1 MIRADISFLRNKFA
15 RRIFLLFTASVIVP
29 VVIIA
34 LLSLEHVSTLLR
46 EHSYEQSRQVSKS
59 IGMELI
65 RRLRLARD
73 ELLVTE
79 RRPDLQEYS
88 AAAATVGVTGESFS
102 NPSAFA
108 YIDGPTTFPNR
119 QTGTRKEPILTHEQ
133 KHELEMGKT
142 LLLIQAYDAG
152 RADIL
157 MQRALGKDG
166 HADQYIVGKLKSD
179 FLWGVNDMLPPSYQ
193 LHILMPSGEVLYS
206 SEVEQLGI
214 IPYIK
219 QQLDTSISGNFA
231 WDADRYAQLAS
242 YWSVFTEADFS
253 VSSLIVVATQPE
265 AIALE
270 AISTFKL
277 VYIPLLLLAVLFISL
292 VSANI
297 IRRKMVPL
305 GLLQQAT
312 QRISGGDFSCRV
324 DIQTDDEFAEL
335 GDSLNAMTSRL
346 GEQFTSLATMAE
358 IDRLILSSFDARFIV
373 STVLSRVGELTPC
386 AVAAVLEFD
395 VEDPALGNMSVRCN
409 AYEAETV
416 ERRVQVMPEQILR
429 LHESPFKL
437 LFTCITECPKY
448 LAEIMPKGVR
458 NVLLFPAFVKQ
469 RLSTVM
475 IFGYIDLPM
484 DSEDHCGGLRKFSD
498 HVAIALSNA
507 GWEERLYHQAH
518 YDGLTNLPNRALL
531 KDRLEQAI
539 GRACRNQSTVGVL
552 FLDLDRFKLIN
563 DTLGHAAGDTVL
575 NNVAD
580 ILMSSVR
587 SVDTVVRFGGDE
599 FVIII
604 PDIDAKD
611 DAVFELGLIAEK
623 VLNAAQFELLVEG
636 QVVQP
641 RMSIGISLYPQD
653 GKTAEELVKNADA
666 AMYHAKDN
674 GRGRYEFFAPE
685 FNVRASRR
693 LKMEQELRRAL
704 LDQELFLNYQPK
716 VDCLSGEL
724 LGAEAL
730 IRWQHPQKGLIPPL
744 EFISIAEE
752 VGLIGEIGEWV
763 LRTVCGQINA
773 WRHAGLD
780 VPPIAVNVSPR
791 QFREIDFVD
800 MLSEI
805 IGSARIEPGM
815 IELEI
820 TEGTVMEDAAESI
833 DKLQAIRDMGL
844 RLSIDD
850 FGTGYSSLAYLRRL
864 PIHTLKID
872 RSFITGLVE
881 EDDAQA
887 IVSATIILAHK
898 LGLHV
903 VAEGVETEAQKILLQ
918 AWRCDELQ
926 GYLIGRPSRAD
937 EFAALYLHE
946 IPARVTDARYRC

>member
-1 MIRADISFLRNKFA
+1 MIRADISFLRSKFA
-15 RRIFLLFTASVIVP
+15 RRIFLLFTSSVIVP

-73 ELLVTE
+73 ELLMAE
-79 RRPDLQEYS
+79 RRPDLHEYS
-88 AAAATVGVTGESFS
+88 AAAVGMTGEISS
-102 NPSAFA
+102 SPSAFA
-108 YIDGPTTFPNR
+108 YIDGPTSFSHW
-119 QTGTRKEPILTHEQ
+119 QTDTNKEPILTREQ

-142 LLLIQAYDAG
+142 LLLIQADGAG
-152 RADIL
+152 QADIVML
-157 MQRALGKDG
+157 RAFEKDG
-166 HADQYIVGKLKSD
+166 HAGQYLVGKLKSD
-179 FLWGVNDMLPPSYQ
+179 FLWGVDDMLPPSYQ
-193 LHILMPSGEVLYS
+193 LLILVSSGEVIYS
-206 SEVEQLGI
+206 SEVEQLSI

-219 QQLDTSISGNFA
+219 PQLDTSISGNFA
-231 WDADRYAQLAS
+231 WYTDRYAQLAS
-242 YWSVFTEADFS
+242 YWSVFTETDFS

-265 AIALE
+265 SIALE

-277 VYIPLLLLAVLFISL
+277 VYMPLLLLVVLFITL
-292 VSANI
+292 VAANL
-297 IRRKMVPL
+297 IRRKMIPL
-305 GLLQQAT
+305 SLLQQAT
-312 QRISGGDFSCRV
+312 QKIAGGDFGCRV
-324 DIQTDDEFAEL
+324 DIQSDDEFAAL
-335 GDSLNAMTSRL
+335 GASLNAMTSRL
-346 GEQFTSLATMAE
+346 GGQFASLAAMAE
-358 IDRLILSSFDARFIV
+358 IDRLLLSSFDSRFIV

-386 AVAAVLEFD
+386 AVAAVLELD
-395 VEDPALGNMSVRCN
+395 EEDPALGNMSVRCN

-416 ERRVQVMPEQILR
+416 ERRAQLMPEDILR

-437 LFTCITECPKY
+437 LFNCSTEYPKY

-469 RLSTVM
+469 RLSAVM

-484 DSEDHCGGLRKFSD
+484 ACEDHCGGLRKFSD
-498 HVAIALSNA
+498 HVAVALSNA
-507 GWEERLYHQAH
+507 SWEERLYHQAH

-563 DTLGHAAGDTVL
+563 DTLGHAAGDSVL
-575 NNVAD
+575 HNVAD
-580 ILMSSVR
+580 ILISSVR

-604 PDIDAKD
+604 PDIDVKD
-611 DAVFELGLIAEK
+611 DAVFELGTIAEK
-623 VLNAAQFELLVEG
+623 VLNSAQFELLVEG

-653 GKTAEELVKNADA
+653 GETAEELVKNADA
-666 AMYHAKDN
+666 AMYHAKGN

-685 FNVRASRR
+685 LNVLASHR
-693 LKMEQELRRAL
+693 LMMEQELRRAL

-716 VDCLSGEL
+716 VDCLSGKL

-730 IRWQHPQKGLIPPL
+730 IRWRHPDKGVIPPL

-763 LRTVCGQINA
+763 LRAVCGQINA

-780 VPPIAVNVSPR
+780 VAPIAVNVSPR
-791 QFREIDFVD
+791 QFREIDFVE

-805 IGSARIEPGM
+805 IESARIEPGM

-820 TEGTVMEDAAESI
+820 TEGTVMEGAAESI

-903 VAEGVETEAQKILLQ
+903 VAEGVETEAQKVLLQ
-918 AWRCDELQ
+918 TWRCDELQ
-926 GYLIGRPSRAD
+926 GYLTGRPAPAD

-946 IPARVTDARYRC
+946 IPARVTDTRYRG